1 MSMNRR
7 NALQRMMAVTGSVL
21 IGAEF
26 FLSGCSRP
34 APGRAVSFTNE
45 EVATLDEIADT
56 IIPPTTTPGAK
67 AAAVGKF
74 MADAA
79 RDCYDDPTYA
89 QFRDG
94 IAAIDKVAQKRF
106 GKPFVQA
113 SASDRTALLNEI
125 DAEQK
130 AYMKNRKSG
139 QAPHYFLLMK
149 NLTLLGYFSSE
160 VGSTKN
166 LRYVESPGSYNGD
179 VPYKKG
185 DRGYFNPSRRI
196 S

>member
-1 MSMNRR
+1 MNRR
-7 NALQRMMAVTGSVL
+7 DALQRMMTVTGTVL

-34 APGRAVSFTNE
+34 APGRAVSFSPE
-45 EVATLDEIADT
+45 EIATLDEIADT
-56 IIPPTTTPGAK
+56 IIPTTTTPGAK
-67 AAAVGKF
+67 AAAVGRF
-74 MADAA
+74 MADVV
-79 RDCYDDPTYA
+79 RDCYDDASYA
-89 QFRDG
+89 LFRNG
-94 IAAIDKVAQKRF
+94 IASVDKVAQKRF
-106 GKPFVQA
+106 GKPFVQV
-113 SASDRTALLNEI
+113 SASDRTALLNEL

-130 AYMKNRKSG
+130 AHTKNRKAG
-139 QAPHYFLLMK
+139 DGPHYFTLMK

-160 VGSTKN
+160 IGSTKA

-185 DRGYFNPSRRI
+185 DRGYFNPSRRV